1 MGFWMAKYLQWCF
14 AVNSFNYFMLQLER
28 DIYRESKR
36 STQLLVKLT
45 YVVVMGDFSIIYNI
59 DIYHCTVI
67 PACKV
72 KRQMD
77 LAHFH
82 STLYTLLLL
91 FIAQPCLTLCNPM
104 DCSPPGSSV
113 HGTLQSKNTAV
124 GCHALFQGIFSTQGS
139 NPHMLYWQAN
149 SKPLSHQGSP
159 IVIIIPLFSIK

>member
-1 MGFWMAKYLQWCF
+1 
-14 AVNSFNYFMLQLER
+14 MLQLER

-82 STLYTLLLL
+82 STLLLY
-91 FIAQPCLTLCNPM
+91 FVAVVY
-104 DCSPPGSSV
+104 SSAV
-113 HGTLQSKNTAV
+113 SDSLQFHGL
-124 GCHALFQGIFSTQGS
+124 
-139 NPHMLYWQAN
+139 
-149 SKPLSHQGSP
+149 
-159 IVIIIPLFSIK
+159 